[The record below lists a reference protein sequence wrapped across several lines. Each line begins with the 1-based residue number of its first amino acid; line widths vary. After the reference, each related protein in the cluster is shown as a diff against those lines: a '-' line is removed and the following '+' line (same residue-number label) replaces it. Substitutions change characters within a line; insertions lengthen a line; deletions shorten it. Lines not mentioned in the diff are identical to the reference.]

1 MDTLALRTT
10 VESVLTQYRDY
21 LGNDPDTTINLVID
35 THRDHYLLIDH
46 GWQGERRIYGTIFH
60 LNIVDQKIWIQQDG
74 TESGIAPEL
83 LQLGVPRE
91 QIVLGYK
98 SPTRRKIAQL
108 V

>member
-21 LGNDPDTTINLVID
+21 LGSDPDTTINLVID

-46 GWQGERRIYGTIFH
+46 GWQGERRIYGTILH
-60 LNIVDQKIWIQQDG
+60 LNIADQKIWIQQDG